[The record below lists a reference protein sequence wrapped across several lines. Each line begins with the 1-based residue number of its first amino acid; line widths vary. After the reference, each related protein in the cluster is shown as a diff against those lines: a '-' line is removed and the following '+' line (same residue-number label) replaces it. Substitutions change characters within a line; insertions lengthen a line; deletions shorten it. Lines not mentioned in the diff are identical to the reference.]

1 MIMMPST
8 VNPLRGGGA
17 SPCKKLLTPYANF
30 ACACVCGDDDYY
42 EDYYEDDDGGSSL
55 TVRSSDATIDAD
67 NTTRGMMISRRRRPG
82 GEAEEE
88 EEVGGLVVDGRQHRV
103 VVEKSASRRR
113 RPGGEAEE
121 EEEVGGLVVDGRQ
134 HRVVVEKSAIK
145 ASEVAV
151 VACARGSAD
160 EEEHRATSK
169 TKVAASSTVG
179 ANKATDVNKEK
190 RRIADKT
197 KNAAK
202 LAMKKVTSFG
212 ASSIFKCNKKKNPN
226 ENDDDAR
233 CHH

>member
-1 MIMMPST
+1 
-8 VNPLRGGGA
+8 
-17 SPCKKLLTPYANF
+17 
-30 ACACVCGDDDYY
+30 
-42 EDYYEDDDGGSSL
+42 
-55 TVRSSDATIDAD
+55 
-67 NTTRGMMISRRRRPG
+67 MMISRRRRPG

-88 EEVGGLVVDGRQHRV
+88 EE
-103 VVEKSASRRR
+103 
-113 RPGGEAEE
+113 EA
-121 EEEVGGLVVDGRQ
+121 GGLVVDGRQ

-151 VACARGSAD
+151 VAVARGSAD

-169 TKVAASSTVG
+169 TKVAANSTVG
-179 ANKATDVNKEK
+179 SNKATDVNKEK

-197 KNAAK
+197 KDAAK

-233 CHH
+233 FHH

>member
-103 VVEKSASRRR
+103 V
-113 RPGGEAEE
+113 G
-121 EEEVGGLVVDGRQ
+121 
-134 HRVVVEKSAIK
+134 EKSAIK